1 MNHTKKALT
10 LSIVIPCYNEEKYI
24 GSCLD
29 SIANQNTP
37 PDEVIVVDNNCID
50 KTIEIAR
57 KYGFVKVI
65 AESKQGPLHAR
76 NAGFKAV
83 TSDLIGRIDAD
94 TTISSNWV
102 EYAKERFSED
112 PELAGLT
119 GTALAQTNSLF
130 KKSPYSTFFPSN
142 FLRYNRCLYRANTF
156 WGANQVCRKT
166 DFFRVIDILAKD
178 DLNYHEDIDLSL
190 ALIARGGKIK
200 YDPKLLVTVDGM
212 RMMSFKKNWEYFL
225 KALRTRKRHK
235 ALYRSGSKLL
245 FPVFTPLLSV
255 ALFIFPGSLYFL
267 NVLISPS
274 SPKVDKNTKST

>member
-29 SIANQNTP
+29 SIADQQTP
-37 PDEVIVVDNNCID
+37 PDEVIVVDNNCTD
-50 KTIEIAR
+50 NTIEIAR
-57 KYGFVKVI
+57 KYSFVKVI
-65 AESKQGPLHAR
+65 KESKQGPLHAR
-76 NAGFKAV
+76 NAGFMAV
-83 TSDLIGRIDAD
+83 SSDLIGRIDAD
-94 TTISSNWV
+94 TKISPNWV
-102 EYAKERFSED
+102 EYAKDRFIED
-112 PELAGLT
+112 PELIGLT
-119 GTALAQTNSLF
+119 GTALAQTNALF

-156 WGANQVCRKT
+156 WGANQVCRKC
-166 DFFRVIDILAKD
+166 DFLNVIDALAKD

-190 ALIARGGKIK
+190 ALISRGAKIK
-200 YDPKLLVTVDGM
+200 YDSKLLVTVDGM

-235 ALYRSGSKLL
+235 ALYRSGSELL
-245 FPVFTPLLSV
+245 FPVFTPLFSV
-255 ALFIFPGSLYFL
+255 FLFIFPGSFYFL

-274 SPKVDKNTKST
+274 STEIDKNTKNS